1 MRYNALSPIM
11 EKAVTEGG
19 VHSFRGGG
27 DHYSRVFGCRWDRR
41 IRQAIAE
48 LQAASTGPAHWSAR
62 LKLFADNARH
72 GARSLALSSLRITL
86 LPSSNC
92 GVERL
97 WLMSASRQGD
107 GVGIK
112 HQLGAIV
119 RLQFRVWHYAGANR
133 KALRHSCREPSPYR
147 PHKQDTE
154 STYRASRPNRRQHRS
169 AMSCGSLA
177 RFAAVQRLS
186 YSVHEFLVSEGFS
199 EQLDAL
205 SSANTI
211 LS

>member
-86 LPSSNC
+86 LPNSNC

-133 KALRHSCREPSPYR
+133 KALRHGFPHSELPRAFPAPTSQTRYGIYLPSLKAKPATTPISDELR
-147 PHKQDTE
+147 IAGPV
-154 STYRASRPNRRQHRS
+154 RR
-169 AMSCGSLA
+169 C
-177 RFAAVQRLS
+177 AAP
-186 YSVHEFLVSEGFS
+186 
-199 EQLDAL
+199 QL
-205 SSANTI
+205 
-211 LS
+211 